1 MPTPNLRGCEYTVS
15 IENGFIC
22 LVDLDQGA
30 TITNVA
36 EEVIQN
42 LLLAE
47 FDLVNNR
54 VIYQDSLGNWDEI
67 HVRDGQFA
75 GFAPLNATSK
85 AQAISHATRTTP
97 NPPQRST
104 TDAFFSGNGS

>member
-1 MPTPNLRGCEYTVS
+1 MPIPNLNGCQYTVS
-15 IENGFIC
+15 LEPGFIC

-30 TITNVA
+30 TITNIA
-36 EEVIQN
+36 EAVICQ
-42 LLLAE
+42 LHQDG
-47 FDLVNNR
+47 FDLVGNR
-54 VIYQDSLGNWDEI
+54 VLYQDTMGNWDEI

-75 GFAPLNATSK
+75 GFAPLNATAK